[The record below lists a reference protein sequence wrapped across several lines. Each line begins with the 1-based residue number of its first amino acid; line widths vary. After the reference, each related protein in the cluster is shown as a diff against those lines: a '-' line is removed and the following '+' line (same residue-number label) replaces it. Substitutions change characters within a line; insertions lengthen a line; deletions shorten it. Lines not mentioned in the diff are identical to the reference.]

1 MDETALLLFLGYLR
15 ALGAVAID
23 YDKELETFVE
33 KTTGKPVG
41 ELVREFLGVAKESNS

>member
-1 MDETALLLFLGYLR
+1 MDETALLIFLGYLR
-15 ALGAVAID
+15 ALGAVAIE

-41 ELVREFLGVAKESNS
+41 EIVREFLGVVVEGNS